1 VLEKASEV
9 SSPQKNRRKV
19 SVNIFTLVFPPQTVL
34 DVEPPR
40 LTQTH
45 LFGIL
50 LILLNDQFY
59 ICRDPWNI
67 NK

>member
-9 SSPQKNRRKV
+9 SFPQKNRRKV

-40 LTQTH
+40 LTQTQ

-50 LILLNDQFY
+50 PVGTLKKNPHVFS
-59 ICRDPWNI
+59 CN
-67 NK
+67 